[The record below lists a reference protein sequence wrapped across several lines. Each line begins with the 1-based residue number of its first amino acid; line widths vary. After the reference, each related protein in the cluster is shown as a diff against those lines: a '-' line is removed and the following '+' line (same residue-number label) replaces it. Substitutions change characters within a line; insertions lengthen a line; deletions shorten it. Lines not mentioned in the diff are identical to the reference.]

1 MVIKITT
8 LLTTDTSYTSHNHS
22 VPFLGKHPAIPLNRQ
37 LINFLFTHNTNS
49 HNIHSIPFS
58 VS

>member
-22 VPFLGKHPAIPLNRQ
+22 VPFLGKHPAIPLDRQ
-37 LINFLFTHNTNS
+37 LISSYLHTQRS

>member
-37 LINFLFTHNTNS
+37 LISFLFTHTTQS
-49 HNIHSIPFS
+49 
-58 VS
+58 